1 MKNLVMLTENEL
13 SQVSGGG
20 KKLDAV
26 NEGLIKSS
34 IDKIFLGS
42 LALILAPTMGLL
54 GTRLRD
60 FIFDEPDENDMS
72 DRKPRTAPA
81 S

>member
-1 MKNLVMLTENEL
+1 MKNLVMLAENEL

-20 KKLDAV
+20 KKLDAL
-26 NEGLIKSS
+26 NDGLIKSS
-34 IDKIFLGS
+34 LDKIFFGS

-60 FIFDEPDENDMS
+60 SIFDEPEKDDMS
-72 DRKPRTAPA
+72 DRKPRTAPSA
-81 S
+81 